1 VQLGGVSLASS
12 RNTQSGPDAT
22 DVASALDHFQK
33 ELGGPIELLVTLK
46 GRGKFSSLT
55 VVATLYQ
62 DELERQVRRPW
73 VSASVNSKAYAG
85 GDFSQVLLSSLYEL
99 DKECYRQE
107 VGISPIRR

>member
-1 VQLGGVSLASS
+1 M
-12 RNTQSGPDAT
+12 THF
-22 DVASALDHFQK
+22 VA
-33 ELGGPIELLVTLK
+33 ELGGPIELLVTVK

-55 VVATLYQ
+55 VTATLFE
-62 DELERQVRRPW
+62 DELARQARRPW
-73 VSASVNSKAYAG
+73 VSANVNSKAFAG